1 MQAGVPDKP
10 GSSSDNV
17 DRDRLTGKDDR
28 GLETL
33 EILWVGS
40 TGGMEVDLL
49 TRAGVPLT
57 TIPAAGAHGVGWQ
70 TLPGNLFQVLRGFIA
85 ARQII
90 QKFQPEV
97 MLFTGGYVAVP
108 MALAGR
114 FVRRIRQ
121 RPKILLFVPDIEPGL
136 ALRVLARF
144 ADHIALSTEE
154 SMSYFSGTVPLTV
167 TGYPI
172 RKELL
177 SWTREE
183 SLRRL
188 NLSQDLPTLLI
199 FGGSKGAHSINLA
212 VLENLSAL
220 LEMAQLIH
228 ISGYLDWEMVG
239 NARQAL
245 HKEKASRYHIYPYLH
260 KEMGAA
266 LKAADLVLSR
276 AGASILGEFPL
287 FGLPAILVPYPHAWR
302 YQQVNAYYLEK
313 QGAAIVIQDEILSRK
328 IVEVVQ
334 AIITDRNRSDSMRLA
349 MGSLA
354 RPLAAE
360 AIAHLI
366 FDLTSPGSQGRN

>member
-1 MQAGVPDKP
+1 
-10 GSSSDNV
+10 
-17 DRDRLTGKDDR
+17 
-28 GLETL
+28 
-33 EILWVGS
+33 
-40 TGGMEVDLL
+40 
-49 TRAGVPLT
+49 
-57 TIPAAGAHGVGWQ
+57 
-70 TLPGNLFQVLRGFIA
+70 
-85 ARQII
+85 
-90 QKFQPEV
+90 
-97 MLFTGGYVAVP
+97 
-108 MALAGR
+108 
-114 FVRRIRQ
+114 
-121 RPKILLFVPDIEPGL
+121 
-136 ALRVLARF
+136 
-144 ADHIALSTEE
+144 
-154 SMSYFSGTVPLTV
+154 MSYFSGTVPLTV

-183 SLRRL
+183 SFRRL